1 MPRFVVQGWRRVA
14 VFEQS
19 STEIE
24 ASNQQA
30 AIEQAKARCAK
41 GELGWLEQ
49 AREEQDFRWSAESSP
64 RVGRSLALGRHSHKA
79 PHTCQRSRC
88 R

>member
-1 MPRFVVQGWRRVA
+1 

-24 ASNQQA
+24 APNQQA
-30 AIEQAKARCAK
+30 AIEQAKAQCAE

-49 AREEQDFRWSAESSP
+49 AREEQDSRWSAQPST
-64 RVGRSLALGRHSHKA
+64 L
-79 PHTCQRSRC
+79 
-88 R
+88 